1 MEFSLRLSSSLMF
14 VPAVIQ
20 ENALVTIVSTR
31 VFLEYCKSAKGL
43 SGSSTHSAKPLA
55 NVSSTRLKSSLKRRN
70 APLAALMI
78 RAYSYAIIT

>member
-1 MEFSLRLSSSLMF
+1 MF
-14 VPAVIQ
+14 VPAVIH

-31 VFLEYCKSAKGL
+31 VFLEYCESARGLLRSSTDSAK
-43 SGSSTHSAKPLA
+43 SLA